1 MRRELRQVLWRA
13 LAAFFVLEV
22 LLVPA
27 VLFWPNFAEHMPL
40 LRAMAPLKVLQ
51 DQLGHIEQTG
61 VVGYVIAQH
70 FFKACSTL
78 GALMAVLFAAG
89 AVAGESLRGTF
100 EIWLARPL
108 SRRRLLLERYA
119 LGALALALPV
129 FASTLTVPLLVERVD
144 EHVELVPLLWCA
156 AHQVIFLLA
165 IYSLTFLASTLGRN
179 PWPIATSM
187 LFFTTVEFAVY
198 MVETVTKW
206 SLFRWSDVKRY
217 LWTYEHAS
225 LDWRLCA
232 PLLGFSAVC
241 LALSLIA
248 FARRGP

>member
-1 MRRELRQVLWRA
+1 MRRELRQMLVRA

-27 VLFWPNFAEHMPL
+27 VLFWPKFEENMPM

-100 EIWLARPL
+100 EIWLARPV
-108 SRRRLLLERYA
+108 SRKRLLLERWG
-119 LGALALALPV
+119 LGVLALALPV
-129 FASTLTVPLLVERVD
+129 FVSTLTVPWLVDRIG
-144 EHVELVPLLWCA
+144 EHVELGPLLWCA
-156 AHQVIFLLA
+156 LHQTVFLLT
-165 IYSLTFLASTLGRN
+165 IYSVTFLASTLGRN
-179 PWPIATSM
+179 PWPIATAT
-187 LFFTTVEFAVY
+187 LLFTTVEFALY
-198 MVETVTKW
+198 MVETATKW

-217 LWTYEHAS
+217 LWTYENAR
-225 LDWRLCA
+225 LDWHLCG
-232 PLLGFSAVC
+232 PLLLFSAVC
-241 LALSLIA
+241 LALSLRI
-248 FARRGP
+248 FERRGP

>member
-1 MRRELRQVLWRA
+1 MRRELRQVLWRS

-27 VLFWPNFAEHMPL
+27 VLFWPKFAENMPM

-108 SRRRLLLERYA
+108 SRRRLLLERYG

-129 FASTLTVPLLVERVD
+129 FLSTLTLPWLVERVD
-144 EHVELVPLLWCA
+144 EHVELGPLLWCA
-156 AHQVIFLLA
+156 AHQTVFLLA
-165 IYSLTFLASTLGRN
+165 IYSLTFFISTLGRN
-179 PWPIATSM
+179 PWPIATSV
-187 LFFTTVEFAVY
+187 LFFTTVEFALY
-198 MVETVTKW
+198 MVETATKW

-217 LWTYEHAS
+217 LWVYEHAG
-225 LDWRLCA
+225 LDWRLCG
-232 PLLGFSAVC
+232 PLLLFSAVC
-241 LALSLIA
+241 LALSLLA